1 MLDAPPVQAVP
12 SSPPLGHAHGLD
24 AALAWLH
31 QYWVLCLVVLLL
43 TVCCLLGCLAV
54 VQHTQAVLALCLL
67 KAAVTVLCCFF
78 PRIRAWFE
86 EQMAQAEGGYRGG
99 PAAGLSPGGGL
110 ASAGPLYV
118 HERTP
123 LAAAASKA
131 L

>member
-1 MLDAPPVQAVP
+1 
-12 SSPPLGHAHGLD
+12 
-24 AALAWLH
+24 
-31 QYWVLCLVVLLL
+31 VVLLL

-54 VQHTQAVLALCLL
+54 VQHTQAVLALLLL

-86 EQMAQAEGGYRGG
+86 EQMAQADAGYRGG
-99 PAAGLSPGGGL
+99 PAAGLSPAGAGGGF
-110 ASAGPLYV
+110 AGPPYA